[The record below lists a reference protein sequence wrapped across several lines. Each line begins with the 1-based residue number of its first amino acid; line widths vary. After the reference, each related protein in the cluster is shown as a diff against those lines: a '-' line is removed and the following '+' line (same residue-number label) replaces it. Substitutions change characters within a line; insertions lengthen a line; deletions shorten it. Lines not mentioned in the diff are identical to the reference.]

1 MDFTKSRFARFMG
14 VGDASNQSNYLASKC
29 NFPSHFCCL
38 WGKYIDQ
45 CVLLYLLEQ
54 DVEVCQTVGTKSNF
68 IAVAKCNIL
77 QLASYMILQ
86 PPCMQ
91 IWNSYVVTISGCTT
105 HPAHTTITYGK
116 TLSLLSNDQ
125 LMYIF
130 SPVFFWLVF
139 WESTARHEWHKYK
152 IKSGVDEELTTAGEV
167 IPGESRKG

>member
-1 MDFTKSRFARFMG
+1 MISRKAG
-14 VGDASNQSNYLASKC
+14 LQDLWALAMPVTRVTIWHLNVTSPVISVVC
-29 NFPSHFCCL
+29 EVSTSISVFCC
-38 WGKYIDQ
+38 I
-45 CVLLYLLEQ
+45 VEQ

-116 TLSLLSNDQ
+116 TPLSLLSNDQ